1 MKKLICLA
9 IAAIMILSMIPVMAI
24 STSAAE
30 VEGDW
35 TVYRHHASYA
45 EQERGEVVRP
55 NVGYEYVDGEG
66 LVIKAPDW
74 TNYTPYFALQTKD
87 A

>member
-24 STSAAE
+24 STSAA

-45 EQERGEVVRP
+45 EKEQGEIVRP
-55 NVGYEYVDGEG
+55 NVGYEYIDGE
-66 LVIKAPDW
+66 VW
-74 TNYTPYFALQTKD
+74 
-87 A
+87 